1 MKKTL
6 LTLLL
11 CAVLATAGQAFGAV
25 HTTLLQPGAHDL
37 VATTL
42 VPASAAPQ
50 PAFNT
55 NHDPVSFSWPLK
67 ADQKIELGV
76 RPVTR
81 VSREY
86 WQHVTAGQLAKG
98 ISVPVVTPGA
108 VLRINPMGKATAA
121 KAQDIDLSQLE
132 IITGSHRHLDMK
144 AATETIAKEADLDQ
158 AGFAFPKGTMAF
170 RLKPELGTGTFT
182 IRAQGLK
189 EAAATPYLVSVVEPH
204 SPVVLAVTAHGQAIL
219 PGSAFTASV
228 QLENG
233 NQPIQVTRVNAAVIS
248 PDGHITPVQVRKTA
262 SGKLVAS
269 YQPQRLDPNAA
280 GMWEMKISTE
290 GTLGGQTV
298 LRDIRT
304 AFAYTLPTA
313 RLTGDVAIDTVPGGG
328 IVAHLGIES
337 SAEGR
342 YEVRGILYGTAAN
355 GKLQP
360 MGIADTAA
368 WLPDGVNSLALTF
381 GPRIVERAGFH
392 APYEVRGLRLMDQ
405 SRMSV
410 LRQQARG
417 FVIPRLGHSHSA
429 PKTPRLR

>member
-11 CAVLATAGQAFGAV
+11 CVVLATAGQAFGAV

-37 VATTL
+37 VATRL
-42 VPASAAPQ
+42 VPASVAPR
-50 PAFNT
+50 PAYNT
-55 NHDPVSFSWPLK
+55 NHDPVSFSWTLK

-86 WQHVTAGQLAKG
+86 WQRVTAGQLAKG

-108 VLRINPMGKATAA
+108 VLRINPMGKAAAA
-121 KAQDIDLSQLE
+121 KAQDINLSQLE
-132 IITGSHRHLDMK
+132 IITGSQRHLDMN
-144 AATETIAKEADLDQ
+144 AATETIAREADLDQ

-233 NQPIQVTRVNAAVIS
+233 TQPIQVTRVSAAVIS

-262 SGKLVAS
+262 NGTLVAS
-269 YQPQRLDPNAA
+269 YQPQRLDPNAV

-290 GTLGGQTV
+290 GTLKGQTV

-304 AFAYTLPTA
+304 AFAYSLPTA

-355 GKLQP
+355 GTLQP

-381 GPRIVERAGFH
+381 GPRIIKRAGFH

-417 FVIPRLGHSHSA
+417 FVIPGLGHSQPA
-429 PKTPRLR
+429 PKSPRLR